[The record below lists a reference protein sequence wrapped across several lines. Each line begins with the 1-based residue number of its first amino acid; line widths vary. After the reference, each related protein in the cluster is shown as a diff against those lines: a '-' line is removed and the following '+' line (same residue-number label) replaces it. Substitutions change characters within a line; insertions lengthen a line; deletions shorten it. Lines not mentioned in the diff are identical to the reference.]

1 MGEVGCNM
9 CECVNTYTCIHVTQ
23 MCTYVLHKYVGHMDM
38 FMCIYQFYT
47 CVYIDA
53 HELHVYI
60 NVYACVSLC
69 IQDVC
74 VYILRRV
81 YLYIHVYMHTCVIYM
96 YIYAHVLTH
105 ICAHMCIHIFTNGVY

>member
-1 MGEVGCNM
+1 
-9 CECVNTYTCIHVTQ
+9 

-69 IQDVC
+69 IQDAC
-74 VYILRRV
+74 VYILRRA
-81 YLYIHVYMHTCVIYM
+81 YLYTLFICTHVLSTCIYM
-96 YIYAHVLTH
+96 L
-105 ICAHMCIHIFTNGVY
+105 MC